1 MCLYNC
7 GGRSE
12 GMRYIFFSP
21 SLEDIY
27 FVGWRFVVLRNPD
40 QFCPGVKVVIILT
53 AFWTRHMTE
62 TVFENRQ
69 PVSRRGNVV
78 LTFLKVS
85 SVITGVLLWCIG
97 GKKVDIR
104 CKEGKRSGFLF
115 QCACANFSSSNE
127 NPG

>member
-1 MCLYNC
+1 MVLYNC

-12 GMRYIFFSP
+12 GMSYNFFP
-21 SLEDIY
+21 PL
-27 FVGWRFVVLRNPD
+27 LRISICRLAVCGSSESGSILSRCKGSNN
-40 QFCPGVKVVIILT
+40 LT

-69 PVSRRGNVV
+69 PVSRRDNVV